1 MRPPVQPSPT
11 ARLALPILIGGLV
24 TGLVAR
30 LVFAFHD
37 DGLLWPDEYY
47 QSLEPAHRAVF
58 GYGWQAW
65 EFLEGARH
73 WTLPGFVAALM
84 KLSTAFG
91 WDYLAA
97 IEVTFC
103 LAGVATA
110 FATYRLARAQD
121 ASPFSAAIGA
131 ATFALMGLAVY
142 VAPRAMGESLSAL
155 PVTLAFAA
163 LCQPST
169 RWRLVLAGL
178 LLSLAVGL
186 RLQNGLFC
194 LGALAMLLSDRRR
207 ADAGVLLCVLVLG
220 AAAYGGIDQLTWGSP
235 FHSARQYLRFNL
247 IEGRSSAFGTA
258 PFLHY
263 VGALITAE
271 GLTMVPL
278 IVLTAIGAQTRRAI
292 PLIALGFFLV
302 HSFIPHKELRFLFP
316 IIPLICAQ
324 AALGLDRLT
333 SPRPAFAL
341 LLLSMASLMTLPTLT
356 FWRLGISNPRGSIS
370 AIDYAGPEN
379 RLLRRAGK
387 LTDLCGLKIAS
398 IENWRTG
405 GYAYLHQRVPMYGLQ
420 PPEAGE
426 GHFNYVIARRGTVA
440 GSEVALEGELALIK
454 LPTGCS
460 PDLTYDWHL
469 E

>member
-1 MRPPVQPSPT
+1 M
-11 ARLALPILIGGLV
+11 
-24 TGLVAR
+24 AR

-84 KLSTAFG
+84 KLSTALG
-91 WDYLAA
+91 WDYLPT

-110 FATYRLARAQD
+110 LATYRLARAQR
-121 ASPFSAAIGA
+121 ATPFSSAVAA

-142 VAPRAMGESLSAL
+142 VAPRAMGETLSAL
-155 PVTLAFAA
+155 PVTFAFAA
-163 LCQPST
+163 LCRPST
-169 RWRLVLAGL
+169 RWRLLLAGV
-178 LLSLAVGL
+178 LLSLAVAL

-194 LGALAMLLSDRRR
+194 LGALAMLLADRRR
-207 ADAGVLLCVLVLG
+207 ADAGVLLGVLLLG
-220 AAAYGGIDQLTWGSP
+220 AIAYGAVDHLTWGSP

-247 IEGRSSAFGTA
+247 IEGRASAFGTA

-263 VGALITAE
+263 VGALVTAE
-271 GLTMVPL
+271 GLTLVPVVALTVYGAPSHRAVPL
-278 IVLTAIGAQTRRAI
+278 IAFA
-292 PLIALGFFLV
+292 FFLV

-316 IIPLICAQ
+316 IIPLLCAQ
-324 AALGLDRLT
+324 AALGLDRLG

-341 LLLSMASLMTLPTLT
+341 LVLSVASLATLPTLT
-356 FWRLGISNPRGSIS
+356 FWRLGIWNPKGSLS

-379 RLLRRAGK
+379 RLLRRASK
-387 LTDLCGLKIAS
+387 LTDLCGLKLAS

-405 GYAYLHQRVPMYGLQ
+405 GYAYLHQRVPMYRFQ

-426 GHFNYVIARRGTVA
+426 GHFNYVIARRGTVVGTEA
-440 GSEVALEGELALIK
+440 AIEGELALIK
-454 LPTGCS
+454 LPTGCT